1 MHTHRFADRL
11 RAAGI
16 HLALSLLIAALAA
29 LVVFGLWYPAAY
41 GQISGGRQ
49 LFVLL
54 VSVDA
59 VMGPLITL
67 AVFDRRKP
75 LRTLRRDLVV
85 VALLQLSALAY
96 GLWTVS
102 VARPV
107 HLVFEFDRFRVVH
120 AIEVPDELIGQEP
133 AGIVALP
140 WTGPT
145 LLAVRPFKNG
155 NENFDATM
163 AALSGIPLSA
173 RPDLWQPYEAAL
185 PRVLNAARPI
195 EQLKARFPARAA
207 EIDAALA
214 EAGSSADAA
223 RYLPL
228 AGRRAFWTVLLDA
241 RSGAVLAY
249 LDFDSF

>member
-1 MHTHRFADRL
+1 
-11 RAAGI
+11 
-16 HLALSLLIAALAA
+16 
-29 LVVFGLWYPAAY
+29 
-41 GQISGGRQ
+41 
-49 LFVLL
+49 
-54 VSVDA
+54 
-59 VMGPLITL
+59 
-67 AVFDRRKP
+67 
-75 LRTLRRDLVV
+75 
-85 VALLQLSALAY
+85 
-96 GLWTVS
+96 
-102 VARPV
+102 
-107 HLVFEFDRFRVVH
+107 VVH